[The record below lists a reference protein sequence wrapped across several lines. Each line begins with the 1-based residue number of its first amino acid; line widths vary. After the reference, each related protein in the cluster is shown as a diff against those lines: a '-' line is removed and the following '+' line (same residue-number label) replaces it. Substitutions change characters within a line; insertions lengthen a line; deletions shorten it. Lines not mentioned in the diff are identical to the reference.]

1 MPDMPKM
8 INALD
13 VMKAFQEHRGDAIV
27 TTSGTAGRHWP
38 EVSTN
43 ERRDV
48 TFGGAMGQAAPSA
61 LGLALGLPDEKVV
74 LFDSEGAL
82 LMNLGVLATIAGKKP
97 KNFFHFLLDNE
108 CYATTGGQP
117 VPNALEIDYAGM
129 AKSAGYR
136 STHSFDDLEEFVTSV
151 GSIMEEEG
159 PVFVSVKIVPE
170 VQNLPVS
177 LRVRTARRS
186 RAESIRTLQEELG
199 ISAAG

>member
-1 MPDMPKM
+1 MPNM
-8 INALD
+8 IEALD
-13 VMKAFQEHRGDAIV
+13 VLKAFQEHRGDAIV
-27 TTSGTAGRHWP
+27 TTSGTAGHHWS

-48 TFGGAMGQAAPSA
+48 SLGGVMGGTTPGA

-82 LMNLGVLATIAGKKP
+82 LMNLGVLATIAGKMP

-117 VPNALEIDYAGM
+117 VPNAQEIDYAGM

-136 STHSFDDLEEFVTSV
+136 SAHSFDDLEDFVTNV

-159 PVFVSVKIVPE
+159 PVFISVKIVPE
-170 VQNLPVS
+170 VQNLPIS
-177 LRVRTARRS
+177 MRVRTRS
-186 RAESIRTLQEELG
+186 RSSMETIKTLQEELG
-199 ISAAG
+199 ISVG